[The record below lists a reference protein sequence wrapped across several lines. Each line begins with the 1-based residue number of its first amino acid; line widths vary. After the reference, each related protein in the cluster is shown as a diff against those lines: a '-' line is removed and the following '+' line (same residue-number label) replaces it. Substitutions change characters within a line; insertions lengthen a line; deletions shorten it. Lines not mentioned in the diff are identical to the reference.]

1 MKPKIHSLPCST
13 CEPASQRESASG
25 LSTASAVMPVVR
37 FTCCKQLCW
46 PMYVAAQTNI
56 HMQYSYTVHDYH
68 AIVSGH
74 EPCCVTIYQNSL
86 LVAFCKIY
94 PLQISYLGLEALD
107 KNAWCPCSQTNV
119 FCRIGRLYLQIN
131 PHVGTFGSQAC
142 LYQDE
147 RDWRPRRSFQRV
159 PNRCHRTDAAI
170 WTNLHRDTCEFDP
183 RLSFENCFK

>member
-1 MKPKIHSLPCST
+1 MTGRLVRKCLAWFQGHAILCSTCKIAVMKPKACNSS
-13 CEPASQRESASG
+13 
-25 LSTASAVMPVVR
+25 
-37 FTCCKQLCW
+37 
-46 PMYVAAQTNI
+46 
-56 HMQYSYTVHDYH
+56 
-68 AIVSGH
+68 H
-74 EPCCVTIYQNSL
+74 EPCCVTIYQSSL

-183 RLSFENCFK
+183 WLSFENCFK